1 MKYLV
6 SDSVSLVCKWKATII
21 SLFLSLSKSYHMTIQ
36 VYNFTFKVSLL
47 AKAHG
52 LDLVQIISKNS
63 IKSHLS
69 ECKRNAHLTFN
80 YDVISH
86 QII

>member
-1 MKYLV
+1 
-6 SDSVSLVCKWKATII
+6 
-21 SLFLSLSKSYHMTIQ
+21 MTIQ

-63 IKSHLS
+63 IKFHLS
-69 ECKRNAHLTFN
+69 ECKRNAHLTEL
-80 YDVISH
+80 
-86 QII
+86 